1 MRPQRDA
8 RLRRPRSRA
17 GGSAAG
23 THTGP
28 RGPGQPSLTPPAP
41 QRGRSGLPDG
51 RLRPAPS
58 ARTYRRRCGCRAPR
72 AAPGAAAAAAAG
84 AAPGR
89 LPAPWPPAL
98 SRHRRPPPAP
108 QRHRRRRRRRH
119 LPLPPPPP
127 RPAPPPGQPAA
138 AAGRSSAGAG
148 GVRRPSGSA
157 GGAPGRTW
165 ERGAALVVGTALF
178 VGTALGMTLWS
189 CGSRGALTA
198 PPGPRVTPGNP
209 QTQTPQAPCRPPRPR
224 GSAVGRAH
232 SLGSAPSLSRSPRG
246 TAGHQ
251 CCPGSPVRPH
261 SRRPRAGSLP
271 GAPGGSS
278 LTLRCSSAPGTAK
291 LGKQRARSSPT
302 SSSSDA
308 GTWQPP
314 PP

>member
-51 RLRPAPS
+51 RLWPAPS

-108 QRHRRRRRRRH
+108 QRHRRRRRRRRH

-165 ERGAALVVGTALF
+165 ERGG
-178 VGTALGMTLWS
+178 
-189 CGSRGALTA
+189 
-198 PPGPRVTPGNP
+198 GPRRGDGPIRGDG
-209 QTQTPQAPCRPPRPR
+209 PRDDPLVLWE
-224 GSAVGRAH
+224 SW
-232 SLGSAPSLSRSPRG
+232 SPDS
-246 TAGHQ
+246 TAG
-251 CCPGSPVRPH
+251 P
-261 SRRPRAGSLP
+261 AGNTGEP
-271 GAPGGSS
+271 TDPD
-278 LTLRCSSAPGTAK
+278 APGTLPAPETP
-291 LGKQRARSSPT
+291 G
-302 SSSSDA
+302 
-308 GTWQPP
+308 
-314 PP
+314 